1 MERLVIIDHDSHTLY
16 IEDVNEDVLYNKYN
30 GQEEDYIKDTYSIS
44 DNYSWDYIVSAQYIP
59 ENSDEEVCDVDFS
72 NLSK

>member
-16 IEDVNEDVLYNKYN
+16 VEDVNEDVLYNKYN

-59 ENSDEEVCDVDFS
+59 ENSDEEAYDIDFS
-72 NLSK
+72 DLSK